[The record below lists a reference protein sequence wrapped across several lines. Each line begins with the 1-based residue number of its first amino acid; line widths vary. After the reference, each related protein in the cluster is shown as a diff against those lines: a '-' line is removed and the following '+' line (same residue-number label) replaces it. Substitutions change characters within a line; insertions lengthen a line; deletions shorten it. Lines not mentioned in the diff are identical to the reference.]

1 MHESRSLLEN
11 LNVDFSNGDI
21 GECSTHDV
29 FTSGEVNNLEI
40 RTQKLEKHQSINRL
54 LLLLFNGRICFTL

>member
-11 LNVDFSNGDI
+11 LNVEFGNGDN

-29 FTSGEVNNLEI
+29 FTSGEVDNLGI
-40 RTQKLEKHQSINRL
+40 RTQKLEKHRSINRL
-54 LLLLFNGRICFTL
+54 